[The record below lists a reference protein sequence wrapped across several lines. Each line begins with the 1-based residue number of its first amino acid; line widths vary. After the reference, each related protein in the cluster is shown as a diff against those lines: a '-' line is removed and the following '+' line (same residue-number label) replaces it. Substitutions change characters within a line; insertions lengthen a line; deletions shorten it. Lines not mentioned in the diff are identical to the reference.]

1 MTNEFNPDWMCVCG
15 DLTTLGVVH
24 RKDGPCYYPE
34 PKREW
39 VGLTEQDRK
48 NIHAMWVETDELTD
62 EQDVIDVVERLL
74 KEKNT

>member
-1 MTNEFNPDWMCVCG
+1 MTNEFNPDCVCG

-39 VGLTEQDRK
+39 VGLTEDEFYDLDDVGRK
-48 NIHAMWVETDELTD
+48 MILE
-62 EQDVIDVVERLL
+62 
-74 KEKNT
+74 

>member
-1 MTNEFNPDWMCVCG
+1 MTNNEIAVMRTWQ
-15 DLTTLGVVH
+15 
-24 RKDGPCYYPE
+24 
-34 PKREW
+34 
-39 VGLTEQDRK
+39 GLTEQDRK